1 MSKVNMMYEIAKE
14 KYAALGVDTDLALKI
29 LQKIEISVQCWQGD
43 DLIGFEE
50 SNKQLSGGIMA
61 TGNYIGRA
69 RNADELRRDCLKAF
83 SLSPGK
89 KRFNL
94 HAIYLETNG
103 KQVERD
109 EIIPEHFEGWMQWA
123 KTNNLSLDFNTTMF
137 SHPKAEGYTISSYDK
152 SIRDFWIEHG
162 KRCREIGAEMG
173 RRQGNPC
180 LINHW
185 LIDGCKEAPV
195 DRYERRRMFMES
207 MDQVIS
213 KKISKDLLLD
223 CIESKLFGIG
233 LESFTA
239 GSAEMCLGYAI
250 SRDLVLTYDMGHFH
264 PTESIADKISSTLLY
279 VDKIMLHT
287 SRGVRWDSDHIVI
300 QNDEVLSLMQEIVR
314 ADALDKIFFGLD
326 FFDASI
332 NRVAAWIIGIRATQK
347 ALLTALLEPKQMLLE
362 KERAG
367 DTTSR
372 LAIVE
377 ECKNMPINAVW
388 DYYCE
393 INNVPTGIA
402 WLDDVKD
409 YENRVQSLRI

>member
-1 MSKVNMMYEIAKE
+1 MSKVNRMYEIAKE
-14 KYAALGVDTDLALKI
+14 KYAALGVDTDLALKL
-29 LQKIEISVQCWQGD
+29 LQIIEISVQCWQGD

-83 SLSPGK
+83 SLTPGK
-89 KRFNL
+89 KRLNL

-123 KTNNLSLDFNTTMF
+123 KANNLSLDFNTTMF
-137 SHPKAEGYTISSYDK
+137 SHPKADGYTIGSYDK

-185 LIDGCKEAPV
+185 FIDGCKEAPV
-195 DRYERRRMFMES
+195 DRYQRRRMFMES

-250 SRDLVLTYDMGHFH
+250 TRDLVLTYDMGHFH

-300 QNDEVLSLMQEIVR
+300 QNDEVISLMQEIVR

-347 ALLTALLEPKQMLLE
+347 ALLTALLEPKQMLIE

-393 INNVPTGIA
+393 INNVPAGIA
-402 WLDDVKD
+402 WLDEVKD
-409 YENRVQSLRI
+409 YENRVQSLRS